1 MQEMRVQSLGWEDP
15 MEKEMVTYSSIF
27 AWEIPQT
34 EEPGRLQSLG
44 SQSVQHDW
52 TRTHYYSFS
61 SPLEDYWGSSQGVSP
76 TSKKPGMLAGSLFTK
91 P

>member
-1 MQEMRVQSLGWEDP
+1 

-44 SQSVQHDW
+44 SQSVQYDW

-61 SPLEDYWGSSQGVSP
+61 SPLGDYRGSSQGVSGE
-76 TSKKPGMLAGSLFTK
+76 TWNLKPPYLKEARDVSWITK